1 MTRTRTR
8 TYFTVSAAALVAL
21 TLTASPVL
29 AKSPPKPGP
38 ASAVLFWSQAQ
49 KESGFQAMEDYFAVH
64 TAKRG
69 KQVHPL
75 PQGKPLDF
83 TIDLGPGP
91 ISLDAYMAQ
100 EKTAGLLVL
109 QDGKV
114 RLEKYT
120 LGYGPDRRW
129 TTFSVAKSV
138 TSTLVGAAVKDGY
151 IKSVDDPVVRYI
163 PGLKGSAYDK
173 VSIRQVLTMTSGVKW
188 NEDYTDPKSDVAQLF
203 TATPDPGVDATV
215 SYMRKLPQE
224 AAPGTKWVY
233 KTGETNL
240 IGVLVTSATHKS
252 LARYMSEK
260 IWQPYGMEKDAVWMI
275 DDRGQEAGG
284 CCLSMTL
291 RDYGRLGEFMRGGAM
306 AGGRPV
312 LPKGWIEI
320 ATTKQAD
327 TGEPG
332 HGYGYQWWTNDDGTY
347 DGFGIFGQRLHIDAA
362 RKLVIVI
369 SSAWPEATS
378 RVRGATREKLIM
390 AVVAAVDA
398 GR

>member
-1 MTRTRTR
+1 MTKIHLALS
-8 TYFTVSAAALVAL
+8 SAALALA
-21 TLTASPVL
+21 LTASPAL
-29 AKSPPKPGP
+29 AKSVPKPGP

-49 KESGFQAMEDYFAVH
+49 KEEGFQAMEDHFAVN

-69 KQVHPL
+69 KTVHPL
-75 PQGKPLDF
+75 PKGKPLDF
-83 TIDLGPGP
+83 TVDLGGGP
-91 ISLDAYMAQ
+91 ITLDAYMAQ
-100 EKTAGLLVL
+100 EKTAGILVL
-109 QDGKV
+109 QDGRV
-114 RLEKYT
+114 RLEKYAM
-120 LGYGPDRRW
+120 GYSPDRRW

-151 IKSVDDPVVRYI
+151 IKSIDDPVVRYI

-173 VSIRQVLTMTSGVKW
+173 VSVRQVLTMTSGVKW

-203 TATPDPGVDATV
+203 TVTPDPGVDSTV

-252 LARYMSEK
+252 LTQYMSEK
-260 IWQPYGMEKDAVWMI
+260 IWRPYGMEKDAVWMI

-291 RDYGRLGEFMRGGAM
+291 KDYGRMGEFMRGGGM
-306 AGGRPV
+306 AGGKAV
-312 LPKGWIEI
+312 LPKGWIAS

-327 TGEPG
+327 IGEPG
-332 HGYGYQWWTNDDGTY
+332 HGYGFQWWTNDDGTY
-347 DGFGIFGQRLHIDAA
+347 NGYGIFGQLLYIDAA
-362 RKLVIVI
+362 RKLVIVV

-378 RVRGATREKLIM
+378 PARSMKRQKLVQSAIT
-390 AVVAAVDA
+390 ALDA
-398 GR
+398 GK